1 MICSYKM
8 TSRIKAVLFDMDGVL
23 IDARDWHFDALNEAL
38 GLFGVEISRND
49 HLSRFNGLSTRKK
62 LEMLT
67 ADGAI
72 PQELHR
78 VIEAVKQDRTLR
90 IAAQKCFPVVS
101 HQVLITRLK
110 ALGIKVGLVTNSIR
124 KSSEFMLE
132 YAGLLKF
139 MDIVITN
146 EDVHEGKPN
155 PAGYLLA
162 MQKLEV
168 LPDETIV
175 VEDGEYGIMAAKAA
189 GAIVVKV
196 NEPFEVSLELL
207 LPFIKEL
214 R

>member
-1 MICSYKM
+1 MICGYKM

-38 GLFGVEISRND
+38 GLFGVEISRDD

>member
-1 MICSYKM
+1 MDSNY
-8 TSRIKAVLFDMDGVL
+8 KAVLFDMDGVL
-23 IDARDWHFDALNEAL
+23 IDARDWHYDALNEAL
-38 GLFGVEISRND
+38 KIFGVEISRAD

-67 ADGAI
+67 ADGLI

-78 VIEAVKQDRTLR
+78 AVEAIKQDRTLR
-90 IAAQKCFPVVS
+90 IAAQNCFPIVS

-139 MDIVITN
+139 MDVVVTN

-168 LPDETIV
+168 SPNETIV
-175 VEDGEYGIMAAKAA
+175 IEDGEYGILAAESA
-189 GAIVVKV
+189 GATVIRVSD
-196 NEPFEVSLELL
+196 PYEVSLELL
-207 LPFIKEL
+207 LPIIKEL